1 MRSLL
6 RVADLVARIGPI
18 LLFLVF
24 ATVLAEL
31 CAGLG
36 LFDLVAD
43 AVVHAAHGSV
53 RRVWAGL
60 VVVAVASTAL
70 LSLDTT
76 AVLLTPVVLAV
87 AVRLRINP
95 VLFAMT
101 TVLLA
106 NTASLFLPV
115 SNLTNLL
122 ALSHLDLSVAEYA
135 ALMALPGLVAVLVT
149 VAVLAVLHRRTLALP
164 RREYDEPAPLEGPRA
179 PVVVAALAC
188 LALGP
193 ALTITGR
200 VTVVSG
206 LACGAVVLAC
216 LVWRRDLLH
225 LRLVPWLLV
234 LAVGLLFFL
243 VQLAHEH
250 GLGELA
256 GRLTGTGEGPLAL
269 LRLAWVAAGA
279 ANVLDNLPAY
289 LALEPVTVGSPERL
303 GALLVG
309 VGVGPLVTPWASLAT
324 LLWAQRCHA
333 AGLAI
338 HWGRFALTGVL
349 VAVPAVT
356 LATLTLSAVT
366 AGR

>member
-1 MRSLL
+1 
-6 RVADLVARIGPI
+6 
-18 LLFLVF
+18 
-24 ATVLAEL
+24 
-31 CAGLG
+31 
-36 LFDLVAD
+36 
-43 AVVHAAHGSV
+43 
-53 RRVWAGL
+53 
-60 VVVAVASTAL
+60 
-70 LSLDTT
+70 
-76 AVLLTPVVLAV
+76 VLLTPVVLAV

-95 VLFAMT
+95 VPLAMT

-122 ALSHLDLSVAEYA
+122 ALSHLDLSAVEYV

-164 RREYDEPAPLEGPRA
+164 RRAYDEPAPLAGPRA
-179 PVVVAALAC
+179 PVVVAAAAC
-188 LALGP
+188 VALGP
-193 ALTITGR
+193 ALTLTGR

-206 LACGAVVLAC
+206 IACGAVVLAC

-234 LAVGLLFFL
+234 LAVAGLFFL

-250 GLGELA
+250 GLTTLA
-256 GRLTGTGEGPLAL
+256 GHLTGTGQGPLAL
-269 LRLAWVAAGA
+269 LRLTGVTAGS
-279 ANVLDNLPAY
+279 ANVIDNLPAY
-289 LALEPVTVGSPERL
+289 LALEPTTAGSPERL

-309 VGVGPLVTPWASLAT
+309 VGVDPLVAPWASLAT

-333 AGLAI
+333 AGLAV

-356 LATLTLSAVT
+356 LALGVV
-366 AGR
+366 AG

>member
-1 MRSLL
+1 MT
-6 RVADLVARIGPI
+6 ADLVARIGPI

-43 AVVHAAHGSV
+43 GVVHAAHGSV
-53 RRVWAGL
+53 RRVWVGL
-60 VVVAVASTAL
+60 VAVAVASTAV

-122 ALSHLDLSVAEYA
+122 ALSHLDLSAVEYV

-193 ALTITGR
+193 ALTLTGR

-216 LVWRRDLLH
+216 AVWRRDLLH
-225 LRLVPWLLV
+225 LKLVPWLLV
-234 LAVGLLFFL
+234 VAVAALFFV
-243 VQLAHEH
+243 VQLGPRARP
-250 GLGELA
+250 GRA
-256 GRLTGTGEGPLAL
+256 GGAADRHRRG
-269 LRLAWVAAGA
+269 AAGA
-279 ANVLDNLPAY
+279 APPRRGGRRQRQRDRQPAGLPRA
-289 LALEPVTVGSPERL
+289 
-303 GALLVG
+303 GAHHRG
-309 VGVGPLVTPWASLAT
+309 
-324 LLWAQRCHA
+324 QHRA
-333 AGLAI
+333 AGRAARRRR
-338 HWGRFALTGVL
+338 GRPAGHPVGERGH
-349 VAVPAVT
+349 PAVGAA
-356 LATLTLSAVT
+356 LPR
-366 AGR
+366 GRAWRSTGDASRSPGCWSPSRRSPWPP

>member
-43 AVVHAAHGSV
+43 AVVHVAHGSV

-60 VVVAVASTAL
+60 VAVAVASTAL

-149 VAVLAVLHRRTLALP
+149 VAVLHRRTLGLP
-164 RREYDEPAPLEGPRA
+164 RREYDEPAPLEGPRT

-188 LALGP
+188 VALGP
-193 ALTITGR
+193 ALTIAGR

-289 LALEPVTVGSPERL
+289 LALEPVTEGSPERL

-366 AGR
+366 AGG